1 MFLSVAQ
8 RPSILWVIHDALP
21 PRTDVWAPRAEQLH
35 RAGTRPCAAA
45 CVAPGDSGPRGRRGV
60 TSRARPAAAP
70 RASAPHS
77 GSRAAS
83 RGPRRG
89 LRVRSGRPRA
99 DRRVPEARPAAL
111 LRVFSSTP
119 CLFGS
124 SARFPMGVRGR
135 QWLRRGIARPCAAH
149 TRLLCRAMFLHLLS
163 PRPSCFFVFVTMSF
177 KTRFKCAHRKIV
189 FFKE

>member
-8 RPSILWVIHDALP
+8 RTSILWVIHDALP
-21 PRTDVWAPRAEQLH
+21 PRTDVWAPRAERLH

-60 TSRARPAAAP
+60 TSRARPATPP

-124 SARFPMGVRGR
+124 SARFPMGVRGGSAGES
-135 QWLRRGIARPCAAH
+135 RGRVRP
-149 TRLLCRAMFLHLLS
+149 TRGSFAGPCFCICFLPVRLAFLFS
-163 PRPSCFFVFVTMSF
+163 
-177 KTRFKCAHRKIV
+177 
-189 FFKE
+189 